1 MQGLTPRGNRRQAAL
16 NSLQEQAIETFE
28 LIVNDTVPRIFQ
40 GNQAGTADSLML
52 QPCQIAGDHDIL
64 VPVENDGGDMDA
76 GEVGPPV
83 LIPQGQCGPDGADTR
98 GGQGQILEPIFR
110 GLGLRAGKQ
119 LLVGKIMSQLGS
131 VEA

>member
-83 LIPQGQCGPDGADTR
+83 LIPVSYTHLTLPTN
-98 GGQGQILEPIFR
+98 
-110 GLGLRAGKQ
+110 
-119 LLVGKIMSQLGS
+119 
-131 VEA
+131 